1 MSDELARR
9 AEAVEAEGR
18 SKYGENWGRYVDTLG
33 RVLPKDVSPEA
44 WRQVLGQA
52 NAVDVLAAT
61 AKDVMIA
68 LASDGDDQANR
79 TYSQMR
85 EEERREYRLLKNRG
99 PR

>member
-1 MSDELARR
+1 MDELARR
-9 AEAVEAEGR
+9 AEQVEAEGR
-18 SKYGENWGRYVDTLG
+18 SKYGENWSKYVDAIG
-33 RVLPKDVSPEA
+33 RVLPNNVTPEA
-44 WRQVLGQA
+44 WRQVLDQA
-52 NAVDVLAAT
+52 DAVDRIAAG
-61 AKDVMIA
+61 ARDVMIA